1 MLLTAGF
8 AAAQLRAA
16 EPAVPRG
23 VRTAFEVAV
32 EGIPADRGRYVA
44 AEAVVALWRDPATG
58 RWHPSGDRV
67 MLYADSL
74 TPLTAGERFVCR
86 GEVRPFRGGAESY
99 RRLMRRRGFAGTLS
113 VSGRTLLE
121 RLPGHT
127 GRLHHRAAERLA
139 RLPLGG
145 DAGAVVRAMA
155 AGDRSGITPE
165 LRTAYSR
172 SGLSHLLAVSGLHTG
187 IVFALVNLALWWLP
201 LLRRGHL
208 VRNVLAAGAVWLFV
222 AAAGAPP
229 SAVRAAVMCTVL
241 QTALA
246 SASEYVALNALAA
259 AAFGMLLWQP
269 AWLGDISF
277 RLSFLAV
284 AGILAWHTFG
294 TVPLA
299 GLLVNPAAIALA
311 TAVVFGGALWMLLPA
326 GPLAPAFALVT
337 GTAAEGINALA
348 RLTASLPGGAAE
360 YALGGTQTA
369 ILYLLFALATLA
381 AWSAEPKKSV
391 HLPT

>member
-1 MLLTAGF
+1 M
-8 AAAQLRAA
+8 
-16 EPAVPRG
+16 
-23 VRTAFEVAV
+23 

-58 RWHPSGDRV
+58 RWHPS
-67 MLYADSL
+67 
-74 TPLTAGERFVCR
+74 

-229 SAVRAAVMCTVL
+229 SAVRAAVMCTVPRPPWRRHRSTSHSMRSPRRL
-241 QTALA
+241 SGCCSGSRPGWGT
-246 SASEYVALNALAA
+246 SASGSRSSPWRALLAWGVPLCRRCRTRCRAANAAIDAYLIGLAA
-259 AAFGMLLWQP
+259 A
-269 AWLGDISF
+269 
-277 RLSFLAV
+277 V
-284 AGILAWHTFG
+284 ATTPLVSHTFG